1 MLGNRQW
8 PLLKV
13 DRLHRHPSC
22 LASPVSD
29 CQDKLLALQTVGHR
43 HRPKRRHPL
52 RPPPRLYHHPLPVS
66 LHLLIPHLHQA
77 ILLHLQQN
85 HHLHLAHLAR
95 ERHLAK
101 KKKRIWLSVP
111 MCQALLM
118 GKQRRPQAVLAG
130 KRGRG
135 KMQMHL
141 NQKPRLRPSRPQQF
155 RRLPPNLL
163 RNPSNGHVTASNI
176 VPSTFPYKHLPAGNL
191 PWSPLLSLN
200 IPLDK
205 VHALSM
211 ISQWSIWRRY

>member
-8 PLLKV
+8 PLPKA
-13 DRLHRHPSC
+13 DRLHRHRSC

-29 CQDKLLALQTVGHR
+29 CQDKLLALQTVGHL
-43 HRPKRRHPL
+43 HRPMRRHPL
-52 RPPPRLYHHPLPVS
+52 RPAPRLYHHPLPLS
-66 LHLLIPHLHQA
+66 LHLLIPRLHQA
-77 ILLHLQQN
+77 ILLHLLQN
-85 HHLHLAHLAR
+85 HCLHPAHLER

-101 KKKRIWLSVP
+101 KKRRIWLSVP
-111 MCQALLM
+111 MCQAQLM

-135 KMQMHL
+135 KRQMHL
-141 NQKPRLRPSRPQQF
+141 NQKPRLHPLRLQQF
-155 RRLPPNLL
+155 PHLPLNLL
-163 RNPSNGHVTASNI
+163 RNPSNEHVTASNI
-176 VPSTFPYKHLPAGNL
+176 VPSTFPSKHLPAGNL